1 MKIIRSIEE
10 MREYSQQMK
19 CNGKTIAN
27 VSTTGYLHDGHMSL
41 VKIAKETTDLVVMTT
56 NAMPTLLFSR
66 EWPKD
71 YKDYFIKAEDQYQQ
85 LSLENDLEVCRKY
98 KTDVFFHPGLIN
110 YYPYPLKTITISHAI
125 NKNLLD
131 SLDRT
136 RSVTGSIISWVLD
149 MDIKVWNSVLPDIVV
164 EGQKDIYQTLFMK
177 FFLNYF
183 NFPIKMIVAPII
195 RDSTGVA
202 LSSRNRFLT
211 PSERQDATSIYKV
224 LQEVASWTEI
234 EPINYIKSYITH
246 HVKSETCSVD
256 ICCAKTLED
265 LIVLD
270 RKALIVIN
278 ASYGKTILDDNIIID
293 P

>member
-10 MREYSQQMK
+10 MREYSQQIK
-19 CNGKTIAN
+19 REGKTIAN

-136 RSVTGSIISWVLD
+136 RSLTGSIISWVLD
-149 MDIKVWNSVLPDIVV
+149 MDIKVWNSVLPDIIV
-164 EGQKDIYQTLFMK
+164 EGQKDIHQTLFMK

-183 NFPIKMIVAPII
+183 NFPIKMIVAPIL
-195 RDSTGVA
+195 RDSNGVA

-211 PSERQDATSIYKV
+211 PSEYQDATSIYKV

-246 HVKSETCSVD
+246 HVKAD
-256 ICCAKTLED
+256 ICMVDVVCTETLKD
-265 LIVLD
+265 LVVFD
-270 RKALIVIN
+270 RKMLVVIN
-278 ASYGKTILDDNIIID
+278 AFFRDVYLSDNIIIE

>member
-10 MREYSQQMK
+10 MREYSQQIK
-19 CNGKTIAN
+19 RECKTIAN

-41 VKIAKETTDLVVMTT
+41 VKIAKEPTDLVVMTT

-136 RSVTGSIISWVLD
+136 RSLTGSIISWVLD
-149 MDIKVWNSVLPDIVV
+149 MDIKVCNSVLPDIVV

-183 NFPIKMIVAPII
+183 NFPIKMIVAPIL
-195 RDSTGVA
+195 RDSNGVA

-211 PSERQDATSIYKV
+211 PSEYQDATSIYKV